1 MKLLDF
7 YKIYPTENSC
17 KKEFKI
23 HREQEGIVC
32 KKCKNTTHYWKNKRE
47 QWECKNCTYRTSLKS
62 GTVMH
67 NSKLSFQY

>member
-7 YKIYPTENSC
+7 YKVYPTEKSC

-23 HREQEGIVC
+23 HREQAGIVC

-47 QWECKNCTYRTSLKS
+47 
-62 GTVMH
+62 
-67 NSKLSFQY
+67 